1 MDNPWLSPSIN
12 KHFSGRAGLEAQLIM
27 GEEISPLFPPA
38 PLQQLPV
45 QGCSSHQTPP
55 HIIYLWE
62 ECFQQLHS
70 SQPQRGGI
78 WGEGNLCNKVS
89 WAVTHS
95 GGMVFMEWPHQCQ
108 TSTRGRNQCVERS
121 RLWELFQTYDHE
133 SCNSLLVSVGDCGN
147 TTLLGGMWLRNLPK
161 VHSWPRDS
169 SRSQNI

>member
-70 SQPQRGGI
+70 SQPRRRVS
-78 WGEGNLCNKVS
+78 GERETCVTKLAGLLLTPEEWSS
-89 WAVTHS
+89 WNGPINAKPAQGAEISVWKGATS
-95 GGMVFMEWPHQCQ
+95 GTF
-108 TSTRGRNQCVERS
+108 S
-121 RLWELFQTYDHE
+121 
-133 SCNSLLVSVGDCGN
+133 NS
-147 TTLLGGMWLRNLPK
+147 
-161 VHSWPRDS
+161 
-169 SRSQNI
+169 